1 MAVSGIRVLSY
12 NKFTRRDRFVMAAAL
27 SFGFGNLLVP
37 GIFEHL
43 FDGVQNPSAGLE
55 GLFNSITIVL
65 STPCEFDPFLWGDVE
80 EKLIL
85 YCVVL
90 SAGICAVILNLLL
103 PQEVALVEGEE
114 DPDADVDVVEE
125 VEKGNH
131 PSSIRKGSSEKE

>member
-65 STPCEFDPFLWGDVE
+65 STPCEFDPFLGGDVE